1 MTPYI
6 LPTDIEF
13 ARKFLAASRPDDV
26 IVAALVHRGVE
37 SASATQLVADL
48 RAGRAVASQI
58 PAELGISS
66 RHHSRSRRAGHRSEP
81 PPAEAPPSSRPE
93 RAAEPPPGGR
103 KNNSTLLLIA
113 AVPICFAAVII
124 GMLISN
130 HLRRA
135 GEESQPDKPPTAA
148 SAHGATSPAALSQN
162 LPRTGAPDQATVG
175 KPSSAGEKPT
185 AAGISNAPAPQAH

>member
-1 MTPYI
+1 
-6 LPTDIEF
+6 
-13 ARKFLAASRPDDV
+13 
-26 IVAALVHRGVE
+26 
-37 SASATQLVADL
+37 
-48 RAGRAVASQI
+48 
-58 PAELGISS
+58 
-66 RHHSRSRRAGHRSEP
+66 
-81 PPAEAPPSSRPE
+81 
-93 RAAEPPPGGR
+93 
-103 KNNSTLLLIA
+103 LLIA

-175 KPSSAGEKPT
+175 KPSSAGETPT